1 MRFRGIVLILLSI
14 GLAVT
19 LQAQNTAEQK
29 PTSEKAQ
36 KAYTDAL
43 SYLHTGTKSS
53 AIDSFKKADKEDG
66 GHCTACQ
73 QKIVKYGIQIGDWKS
88 AEGAARELIAAA
100 QGDNDVALAHYQL
113 GLVFFREGLAK
124 HKDDLF
130 SRAHE
135 EFSAAI
141 SRSSNFSAALF
152 ADGRALSYLKQ
163 DDAAKSRFEQFVQLK
178 SADDTDRTRA
188 MRYISQPE
196 LARARMAPPFAVT
209 TSNGE
214 KLALDD
220 LQGKVVLVD
229 FWATWCGPC
238 QAAVPAIKKIANKFQ
253 GEPFVVLSVSLDS
266 DEQKWKEFVAKHE
279 MTWPQYFDGG
289 FGGTM
294 AKSFGV
300 QAIPHTFTIDAD
312 GVLQDEHI
320 GDTAIEG
327 KIKKLIARALE
338 SGDAE
343 VRLSRRPSTTIKR
356 CELLLAPASRPSF
369 GR

>member
-1 MRFRGIVLILLSI
+1 M
-14 GLAVT
+14 
-19 LQAQNTAEQK
+19 QAQNPADK
-29 PTSEKAQ
+29 GGPTSEKAQ
-36 KAYTDAL
+36 KAYKDAL
-43 SYLHTGTKSS
+43 SYLHLGMTSS

-73 QKIVKYGIQIGDWKS
+73 QKMVTYGIQTGDWKS

-100 QGDNDVALAHYQL
+100 QGDEPLALAHYQL

-124 HKDDLF
+124 HKDEQF
-130 SRAHE
+130 AHAHE
-135 EFSAAI
+135 EFTAAI
-141 SRSSNFSAALF
+141 GHSANFPAALF

-163 DDAAKSRFEQFVQLK
+163 DDAAKARFEQFVQLK
-178 SADDTDRTRA
+178 SADATDRGRA

-209 TSNGE
+209 TSSGE
-214 KLALDD
+214 KLSLDD

-238 QAAVPAIKKIANKFQ
+238 RAAMPSIKKIANKFQ

-266 DEQKWKEFVAKHE
+266 EEQKWKDFVAQNE

-289 FGGTM
+289 FNGTL
-294 AKSFGV
+294 AKSFNV
-300 QAIPHTFTIDAD
+300 NAIPHTFTIDAD

-327 KIKKLIARALE
+327 KIKKLLARAH
-338 SGDAE
+338 
-343 VRLSRRPSTTIKR
+343 
-356 CELLLAPASRPSF
+356 ELQATQKPAAASVQAQP
-369 GR
+369 

>member
-1 MRFRGIVLILLSI
+1 MS
-14 GLAVT
+14 
-19 LQAQNTAEQK
+19 LQAQNVAEQE
-29 PTSEKAQ
+29 PMSEKAQ
-36 KAYTDAL
+36 KSYKDAL
-43 SYLHTGTKSS
+43 SYLHLGMTSS
-53 AIDSFKKADKEDG
+53 AIDSFKKADKQESG
-66 GHCTACQ
+66 RCTACQ
-73 QKIVKYGIQIGDWKS
+73 QKIVKYGIQIGDWRS
-88 AEGAARELIAAA
+88 AEGAARELVASS
-100 QGDNDVALAHYQL
+100 QGNTEAALARYQL

-130 SRAHE
+130 AQAHG
-135 EFSAAI
+135 EFSTAI
-141 SRSSNFSAALF
+141 GLSADFPAALF

-163 DDAAKSRFEQFVQLK
+163 DDAAKARFEQFVK
-178 SADDTDRTRA
+178 GKTDTDADRARA

-209 TSNGE
+209 TSNGD

-253 GEPFVVLSVSLDS
+253 GEPFIVLSVSVDN
-266 DEQKWKEFVAKHE
+266 DQEKWKEFVARNE

-289 FGGTM
+289 FGGAM

-312 GVLQDEHI
+312 GVLQDERI

-327 KIKKLIARALE
+327 KIKKLIAKAHDLHAAQKSSATGVATE
-338 SGDAE
+338 H
-343 VRLSRRPSTTIKR
+343 
-356 CELLLAPASRPSF
+356 
-369 GR
+369 